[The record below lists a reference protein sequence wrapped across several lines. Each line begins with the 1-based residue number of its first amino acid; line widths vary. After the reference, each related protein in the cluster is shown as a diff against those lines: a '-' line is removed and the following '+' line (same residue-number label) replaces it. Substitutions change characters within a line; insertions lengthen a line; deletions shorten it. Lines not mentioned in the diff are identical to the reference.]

1 MPDTSRYF
9 NPPDRISVIGRKLRG
24 GSYEELINQLMTGEA
39 LVGLYTN
46 QANALVATHLVSP
59 QRMIEMESSWKPSLG
74 YYAVSREEPG
84 FDPKIA

>member
-9 NPPDRISVIGRKLRG
+9 NPPDRVSVVGRKLRA
-24 GSYEELINQLMTGEA
+24 GSYEELLTQLMTGEA

-46 QANALVATHLVSP
+46 QANALVATHLVSR
-59 QRMIEMESSWKPSLG
+59 QRMNEMESSWKPSLG
-74 YYAVSREEPG
+74 YYAVPSEESG